1 MDVNTRRLRYFLA
14 VAEFGHFGRAAATLH
29 VSPAALS
36 EQVRKLEDELGVRLL
51 DRNPRGAQ
59 LTPVGVE
66 VADRARAVLRETSAL
81 TDVVSRHLRR
91 RVGVLRLGFVTM
103 AAGELTPH
111 LVAAFEQRA
120 PGFRIDMVHL
130 DYAHQVEAVL
140 IGEVD
145 AAIVRGPVEPEHLRI
160 VEIAREPRLV
170 MMSAAH
176 PLAGST
182 ALRCADVAGEVRV
195 TTENVPEEWRRWW
208 SLDPGPNGTPPPYGP
223 IIHSFD
229 EQLELAAA
237 GVAVS
242 IVPATA
248 AHVFRREDIAF
259 VPLADAAPTTILLV
273 AQHDAATPQIEAL
286 FAAAAVV
293 SGLRLSRT

>member
-14 VAEFGHFGRAAATLH
+14 VADCGHFGRAAAALH
-29 VSPAALS
+29 VSPTALS

-81 TDVVSRHLRR
+81 TNVVTCHLRQ
-91 RVGVLRLGFVTM
+91 RVRALRLGFVTM

-111 LVAAFEQRA
+111 LVAAFEQRM
-120 PGFRIDMVHL
+120 PGARVDMVHL

-140 IGEVD
+140 TDEVD
-145 AAIVRGPVEPEHLRI
+145 AAIVRGPIEPERLRTL
-160 VEIAREPRLV
+160 EIAREPRMV

-176 PLAGST
+176 PLADST
-182 ALRCADVAGEVRV
+182 ALCCADVACEVRV
-195 TTENVPEEWRRWW
+195 TTENVPEAWRRWW
-208 SLDPGPNGTPPPYGP
+208 SLDPGPDGTPPPYGP
-223 IIHSFD
+223 VVHSFD

-237 GVAVS
+237 GVAIS

-248 AHVFRREDIAF
+248 AHVFRRADIAF
-259 VPLADAAPTTILLV
+259 VPLEDAAPTAILLV
-273 AQHDAATPQIEAL
+273 ARHNATAPQIEAL
-286 FAAAAVV
+286 FAAATVV